1 MAFGLGKVVATVS
14 ALVVPELDAKF
25 GQALAKSLNAE
36 ADKATD
42 KLGQNLGKKLSGIGN
57 KLTLGITG
65 PLVAIGTLAV
75 NAGIELDAALD
86 SIRAKT
92 GLTGEAFA
100 TLEKDFKAVNLD
112 TTQNL
117 DRVAEV
123 LGTLYNRTK
132 LSGPALQDVARQV
145 LQLEEIS
152 GKAVNAD
159 ALGQLFQ
166 AYSLQG
172 PQAAE
177 SLNQLLRATQYSGVS
192 TDELIAS
199 LTNLK
204 PVFSQIGL
212 SFEEATALTT
222 SFAKAGIDADSV
234 LQAVGRAAAKSAK
247 DGKPFNQVFEGTLKQ
262 ITDLVKQGKDTEALN
277 LATTLFGGRG
287 AVKALEAIKAGTFDL
302 AGALQ
307 AVGDS
312 NVTIESTVAGTRD
325 FGEQLTIFRKQASVS
340 LGELGTKLFPV
351 IQQAIETLLPPVIS
365 LIDSFTALDPTTQG
379 LIVKGAALAAAL
391 GPVASITGKLTT
403 AFTGVSK
410 LAPLATKALS
420 GIQAGFSALLSMPPM
435 AWGIILGIA
444 AVAAIV
450 VLIIKNWDKIKAA
463 FVAVG
468 NAIKA
473 AWSAT
478 LRFLGSIVSGAVDF
492 IKRNWAV
499 ILGIITGPI
508 GAAVIIIIKNW
519 DTIKAAVQ
527 AAVAFI
533 GSIVQAGASF
543 LATAWSVV
551 FDIITA
557 PFRLAQAVVEGVFN
571 AIKAAAEWLADAL
584 DAALGP
590 LDEIISKG
598 ASLVGSGIGWVADT
612 VTGKAVGGPVTGGK
626 PYIVGEKGPEL
637 MVPRT
642 SGTIIPNNALG
653 TAGAA
658 TYNITVVN
666 PTAEPTSTSI
676 PTALRRAAQLRG

>member
-25 GQALAKSLNAE
+25 GQALAKSLNTE

-42 KLGQNLGKKLSGIGN
+42 AVGDRIGKKLSGIGN
-57 KLTLGITG
+57 KLTLGITT

-92 GLTGEAFA
+92 GLTGEAFQA
-100 TLEKDFKAVNLD
+100 LEADFKAVNLD

-145 LQLEEIS
+145 LNLEEIS

-166 AYSLQG
+166 VYSLQG

-177 SLNQLLRATQYSGVS
+177 SLNQLLRASQFSGAS
-192 TDELIAS
+192 TDELVAS

-212 SFEEATALTT
+212 SFEESTALVT

-247 DGKPFNQVFEGTLKQ
+247 DGKPFNQVFEGTLNQ
-262 ITDLVKQGKDTEALN
+262 ITDLVKQGKDTEALD

-287 AVKALEAIKAGTFDL
+287 AVKALEAIKSGTFDL

-312 NVTIESTVAGTRD
+312 SVTIEGTVAGTRD

-351 IQQAIETLLPPVIS
+351 IQQAIETLLPPVIR
-365 LIDSFTALDPTTQG
+365 LIDGFTALDPTTQG

-391 GPVASITGKLTT
+391 GPVVSITGKLTT
-403 AFTGVSK
+403 AFSGVSK

-420 GIQAGFSALLSMPPM
+420 GLQVGFSALLSMPPM
-435 AWGIILGIA
+435 AWVVILGIA
-444 AVAAIV
+444 AVVAVV

-468 NAIKA
+468 NAIKK
-473 AWSAT
+473 AWDVT
-478 LRFLGSIVSGAVDF
+478 LKFIGSIVVGAVNF
-492 IKRNWAV
+492 IKRNWDT
-499 ILGIITGPI
+499 ILAIITGPI
-508 GAAVIIIIKNW
+508 GLAVLVIVKNW
-519 DTIKAAVQ
+519 ETIKSAVKAAID
-527 AAVAFI
+527 FI
-533 GSIVQAGASF
+533 GSIVQAGANLLS
-543 LATAWSVV
+543 TAWSVV
-551 FDIITA
+551 YDIITA
-557 PFRLAQAVVEGVFN
+557 PFKLAQAVVEGVFD
-571 AIKAAAEWLADAL
+571 AIAAAAGFLKDAL

-590 LDEIISKG
+590 LDEIIGKG
-598 ASLVGSGIGWVADT
+598 ASLVGGAVSGVADF
-612 VTGKAVGGPVTGGK
+612 VTGRATGGPVTGGK
-626 PYIVGEKGPEL
+626 PYIVGERGPEL

-642 SGTIIPNNALG
+642 SGTIIPNNSLG
-653 TAGAA
+653 TTGAA
-658 TYNITVVN
+658 TYNITIVN

-676 PTALRRAAQLRG
+676 PTALRRASQLRG